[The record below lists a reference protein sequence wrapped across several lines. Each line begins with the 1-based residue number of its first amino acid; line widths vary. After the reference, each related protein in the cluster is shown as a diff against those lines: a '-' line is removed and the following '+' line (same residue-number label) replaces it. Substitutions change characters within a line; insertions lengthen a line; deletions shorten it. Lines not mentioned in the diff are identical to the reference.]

1 MASRESPDVLE
12 PTSPAA
18 LNASHG
24 SHPPLKKRKLSHS
37 SSGTLS
43 TSIFRIKG
51 LASSLS
57 DNGFTLEPITLLL
70 RSRLPF
76 SWLDTSTPI
85 QTGSL
90 FATNNPDLEDDL
102 CGWEEPTV
110 LAARS
115 IPNGTLYIV
124 ERVKSGIYALCRLA
138 SCVDEGDLLVAA
150 KEGRHSL
157 RRKPLLDLEASDK
170 EEGADWREAARVNEG
185 FLDIEPFGKRRKFDV
200 SVVFETAQNNVLH
213 EMDTEN
219 GIAQTTEQSKKD
231 NHVQTPPEEGVQM
244 PQLNTDEQS
253 GTAEGTQVTENLLD
267 SLRTQYLEAL
277 YVSKTSVAYF
287 AKGPLTRCRNAFQ
300 TPGQDGAVTSSELIS
315 FYRDAILPVKKM
327 DLKYKETI
335 PTIIR
340 NVALVLSEDEADSR
354 PRKRKNKKKKLGKNG
369 LYPEEEGFIR
379 KWWKSRHLTENAGST
394 EVTREEEAKRHISD
408 LRLRETQLQ
417 ILLILET
424 IALET
429 SGSTTSGEAPQEHV
443 DHEGGAKQSK
453 TKQQDLNVLLELLLD
468 RLCIWHAVSAED
480 SVVPDTVKENGDNH
494 LSGKKIESDMLRDFC
509 TEVII
514 PFYASRLPEQCKSIK
529 RKLGGPNLAS
539 PPRPTHHSKSS
550 SRTKPGT
557 VAKRPEPQKSRRTLQ
572 RVLTDEKAAASQRG
586 RHPSLARSS
595 TAPSLHEVKR
605 ESVEPSLPS
614 LNTTVRGGIQVAR
627 RVDNREV
634 DLNAV
639 AKQHEAKIKKM
650 HMLMEQKRELDAA
663 INALRRPNREL
674 IAREIAEQTEKRIAS
689 TSSRKSR
696 NPSRN
701 PPGQGVQ
708 VMATPKGSRKKDVGV
723 DLPPPPQSLARASV
737 SRQRDTSPPAL
748 ESDISMVPASAVR
761 PSFPDPNVDRDE
773 INSIHETPSRGP
785 SKLSDPLETM
795 VKEAADTPRDL
806 ECSRALFK
814 VPNLPVSRSA
824 GASSTPV
831 SSRLFSGSRSKPET
845 DAPTVQETP
854 PRSVSATL
862 PTVPS
867 SPAPV
872 LDTPVKGGNR
882 TPMTPEKSIYEQLG
896 WDNDELAM

>member
-1 MASRESPDVLE
+1 
-12 PTSPAA
+12 
-18 LNASHG
+18 
-24 SHPPLKKRKLSHS
+24 
-37 SSGTLS
+37 
-43 TSIFRIKG
+43 
-51 LASSLS
+51 
-57 DNGFTLEPITLLL
+57 
-70 RSRLPF
+70 
-76 SWLDTSTPI
+76 
-85 QTGSL
+85 
-90 FATNNPDLEDDL
+90 
-102 CGWEEPTV
+102 
-110 LAARS
+110 
-115 IPNGTLYIV
+115 
-124 ERVKSGIYALCRLA
+124 
-138 SCVDEGDLLVAA
+138 
-150 KEGRHSL
+150 
-157 RRKPLLDLEASDK
+157 
-170 EEGADWREAARVNEG
+170 
-185 FLDIEPFGKRRKFDV
+185 
-200 SVVFETAQNNVLH
+200 
-213 EMDTEN
+213 
-219 GIAQTTEQSKKD
+219 
-231 NHVQTPPEEGVQM
+231 
-244 PQLNTDEQS
+244 
-253 GTAEGTQVTENLLD
+253 
-267 SLRTQYLEAL
+267 
-277 YVSKTSVAYF
+277 
-287 AKGPLTRCRNAFQ
+287 
-300 TPGQDGAVTSSELIS
+300 
-315 FYRDAILPVKKM
+315 M
-327 DLKYKETI
+327 DLKYKETL

-354 PRKRKNKKKKLGKNG
+354 PKKRKSKKKKLGKNG
-369 LYPEEEGFIR
+369 LYPEEEDFVR
-379 KWWKSRHLTENAGST
+379 KWWKGRHLMESAGST

-424 IALET
+424 IALEA
-429 SGSTTSGEAPQEHV
+429 SGSTASGEAPQEHV

-453 TKQQDLNVLLELLLD
+453 TKKPQDLNVLLELLLD

-480 SVVPDTVKENGDNH
+480 AVVPDTVKENGENH

-595 TAPSLHEVKR
+595 TAPSLHEIKR
-605 ESVEPSLPS
+605 ESVEPSLPP
-614 LNTTVRGGIQVAR
+614 LNTSVRGGIQVAR

-650 HMLMEQKRELDAA
+650 NMLMEQKRELDAA

-674 IAREIAEQTEKRIAS
+674 IAREIAEQTEKRIAG
-689 TSSRKSR
+689 TSSRKSK
-696 NPSRN
+696 NPTRN

-708 VMATPKGSRKKDVGV
+708 VMATPKGSRKKDVDV
-723 DLPPPPQSLARASV
+723 DLPPPPRSLARASV
-737 SRQRDTSPPAL
+737 GRQPDTSPPAL

-761 PSFPDPNVDRDE
+761 PSLPDSNTGRDE

-806 ECSRALFK
+806 GCSRSLFK
-814 VPNLPVSRSA
+814 VPNLP
-824 GASSTPV
+824 ASSTPV
-831 SSRLFSGSRSKPET
+831 PSRLFFGSRCKPEP

-854 PRSVSATL
+854 PRSVPATL
-862 PTVPS
+862 PTMPS

-896 WDNDELAM
+896 WDDDDLAL